1 MENQNCLITGG
12 TSGLGKEL
20 VKTFLQNNY
29 IVYII
34 GKNRNKFNL
43 LLKELPEK
51 FIKKVFFFNID
62 LSEIKNISNNI
73 VELKKINI
81 NVLINNAG
89 AIYLKKELN
98 SKNLEKTFVINYLS
112 HFYLT
117 TQLIKNFS
125 ATDKKIIVN
134 ITSSAHH
141 FSLLDIEK
149 PITNNRYNGWITY
162 FNTKLMNILF
172 TYKCNSTYEN
182 AKSIAV
188 HPGWVKSNFG
198 NNNNS
203 KLRNLLSYLRLF
215 FAKNPKYVAQEIYKI
230 IDYKNINKE
239 DCFYSINKK
248 IKSSKKSYN
257 IILQNMLW
265 EKSKKILENEK
276 LF

>member
-1 MENQNCLITGG
+1 MEYQNCLITGG

-29 IVYII
+29 FVYII
-34 GKNRNKFNL
+34 GKSRNKFNL
-43 LLKELPEK
+43 LLKELPKK
-51 FIKKVFFFNID
+51 FIKKVFFFDID

-73 VELKKINI
+73 AELKKINI

-117 TQLIKNFS
+117 NQLIKNFS
-125 ATDKKIIVN
+125 TTDEKVIVN
-134 ITSSAHH
+134 ITSTAHH
-141 FSLLDIEK
+141 FSLLNIEK
-149 PITNNRYNGWITY
+149 LSTNNGYNGWITY

-182 AKSIAV
+182 VKSIAV

-215 FAKNPKYVAQEIYKI
+215 FAKNPKSVAQEIYKI
-230 IDYKNINKE
+230 ADYKNINKE
-239 DCFYSINKK
+239 DCFYSVNKK
-248 IKSSKKSYN
+248 MKSSKKSYN
-257 IILQNMLW
+257 IILQNKLW